1 MTSQKPSYIR
11 AFKEGLIKSIK
22 EKLVVSIS
30 ACKLCPRACGV
41 NRLKGETGVCKT
53 GLHAKVASYNPHFGE
68 EAPLVGSNGSGTIFF
83 SNCNLL
89 CNFCQTWDIS
99 HEGHGYEVEDEE
111 LAAMMI
117 HLQRLGCHNIN
128 FVTPS
133 HVVLQIISALEIA
146 IEKGLSIPLVY
157 NTSAYDRVETIKLL
171 DGVFDIYMPDFK
183 FWDEE
188 VAEITCHARD
198 YPEVARSAILEMH
211 RQVGDLVFDTKGIA
225 KKGLLIR
232 HLVLPQQLS
241 NTKAIMRFIS
251 EKISRNSYVNI
262 MPQYRPCGR
271 ADEVKE
277 LARPL
282 SQEEFDEALAVAR
295 EMGIYRV
302 DR

>member
-1 MTSQKPSYIR
+1 MTSQKPAYIK
-11 AFKEGLIKSIK
+11 AFNEGLIKSIK
-22 EKLVVSIS
+22 EKLISSIS

-41 NRLKGETGVCKT
+41 NRLKGETGLCKT
-53 GLHAKVASYNPHFGE
+53 GLYAKVASYNPHFGE
-68 EAPLVGSNGSGTIFF
+68 EAPLVGYYGSGTIFF

-89 CNFCQTWDIS
+89 CNFCQNWDIS
-99 HEGHGYEVEDEE
+99 HEGHGYEVDDEE

-133 HVVLQIISALEIA
+133 HVVFQIISALEIA

-157 NTSAYDRVETIKLL
+157 NTSAYDSVETIKLL

-183 FWDEE
+183 FWDKK
-188 VAEITCHARD
+188 VAEITCHAGD

-211 RQVGDLVFDTKGIA
+211 RQVGDLLFDSKGIA

-241 NTKAIMRFIS
+241 NTKEIMRFIS
-251 EKISRNSYVNI
+251 EKISRNTYVNI

-277 LARPL
+277 LARSL

>member
-1 MTSQKPSYIR
+1 MTSQKPSYIS
-11 AFKEGLIKSIK
+11 AFNEGLIKSIK
-22 EKLVVSIS
+22 EKLIASIS

-68 EAPLVGSNGSGTIFF
+68 EAPLVGYYGSGTIFF

-89 CNFCQTWDIS
+89 CNFCQNWDIS
-99 HEGHGYEVEDEE
+99 HEGHGYEVDDEE

-133 HVVLQIISALEIA
+133 HVVFQIISALEIA

-157 NTSAYDRVETIKLL
+157 NTSAYDSVETIKLL

-183 FWDEE
+183 FWDEK

-211 RQVGDLVFDTKGIA
+211 RQVGDLVFDSKGIA

-241 NTKAIMRFIS
+241 NTKEIMRFIS
-251 EKISRNSYVNI
+251 EKVSRNTYVNI

-271 ADEVKE
+271 ADEVEE
-277 LARPL
+277 LARSL